1 MTIGSNYLTP
11 VTVNGFLCR
20 NCTDVDFA
28 KKHID
33 PAHPKSGPYGID
45 AKDDPT
51 IKNAPSLTVV
61 FGGNLVSLNA
71 NQTTT
76 VTTDAAEPANGKD
89 AAGVVSATALGTQLN
104 VSA

>member
-1 MTIGSNYLTP
+1 MAIGGNYPMP

-20 NCTDVDFA
+20 NCTDVDYA

-51 IKNAPSLTVV
+51 VKKAPPSAVIL
-61 FGGNLVSLNA
+61 GGNLSSLNA
-71 NQTTT
+71 KQTAAAAG
-76 VTTDAAEPANGKD
+76 DAAVPANQPGG
-89 AAGVVSATALGTQLN
+89 AAAVSATAIGTQLDI
-104 VSA
+104 SA